1 MPELSLAA
9 LIKSRGALKAR
20 LTKFVSMV
28 DELNQENPN
37 FDQLKMK
44 FEKFKSLESE
54 FDSVQKQIESHV
66 EEDAV
71 DEQVDYREEF
81 ENNFIAAAVR
91 VNKILDAAKSETP
104 NGNTHHSNISVTNP
118 NFVPVALPTMSL
130 PSFDGSWEQWLSFY
144 QRFDS
149 LIHSNAS
156 LSPIQ
161 KFQYLNSC
169 VTGEASSVIKSLGI
183 TTENYPIA
191 IALLKERYDDQRLII
206 KNHIRALFD
215 LPNVTKDS
223 PASLRQLIDKV
234 DLHLKVLNTLDAPT
248 ETWDLL
254 IIHLIE
260 LKLDAF
266 TMREWETTNKKTMPT
281 LKDMYAYLKD
291 RCRVWEAIQFHKNPE
306 KNRDVQS
313 KSNPQQKSK
322 APFTRSSSN
331 LATQQP
337 SCKLCNQNHFMY
349 QCKQFLNL
357 SVSARIAE
365 VKRLKLCFNCLRST
379 SHSASQ
385 CKSGVCKICNKM
397 HNSLLHLTEPA
408 APVTTNAAEDIPIV
422 ANHHC
427 HSYESQVLLSTAVI
441 LVRDNTGQYQ
451 SCRAL
456 IDVGSQSNFVTVE
469 TCKRLRV
476 NSKETNIRVTGIGNA
491 NGSIFIVPVP

>member
-169 VTGEASSVIKSLGI
+169 VEGEASSVIKSLGI

-191 IALLKERYDDQRLII
+191 VVCKMLLLGQDI
-206 KNHIRALFD
+206 
-215 LPNVTKDS
+215 
-223 PASLRQLIDKV
+223 
-234 DLHLKVLNTLDAPT
+234 
-248 ETWDLL
+248 W
-254 IIHLIE
+254 
-260 LKLDAF
+260 
-266 TMREWETTNKKTMPT
+266 
-281 LKDMYAYLKD
+281 
-291 RCRVWEAIQFHKNPE
+291 
-306 KNRDVQS
+306 
-313 KSNPQQKSK
+313 
-322 APFTRSSSN
+322 
-331 LATQQP
+331 
-337 SCKLCNQNHFMY
+337 
-349 QCKQFLNL
+349 
-357 SVSARIAE
+357 
-365 VKRLKLCFNCLRST
+365 RLKN
-379 SHSASQ
+379 Q
-385 CKSGVCKICNKM
+385 GKI
-397 HNSLLHLTEPA
+397 LQ
-408 APVTTNAAEDIPIV
+408 I
-422 ANHHC
+422 
-427 HSYESQVLLSTAVI
+427 
-441 LVRDNTGQYQ
+441 
-451 SCRAL
+451 
-456 IDVGSQSNFVTVE
+456 
-469 TCKRLRV
+469 
-476 NSKETNIRVTGIGNA
+476 
-491 NGSIFIVPVP
+491 

>member
-104 NGNTHHSNISVTNP
+104 NGSTHHSNISVTNP
-118 NFVPVALPTMSL
+118 NFV
-130 PSFDGSWEQWLSFY
+130 
-144 QRFDS
+144 
-149 LIHSNAS
+149 
-156 LSPIQ
+156 
-161 KFQYLNSC
+161 QYLNSC

-234 DLHLKVLNTLDAPT
+234 DLHLKVLKTLDAPT

-337 SCKLCNQNHFMY
+337 SCKIPLDSN
-349 QCKQFLNL
+349 
-357 SVSARIAE
+357 
-365 VKRLKLCFNCLRST
+365 ST
-379 SHSASQ
+379 VFA
-385 CKSGVCKICNKM
+385 M
-397 HNSLLHLTEPA
+397 HPNALTEHA
-408 APVTTNAAEDIPIV
+408 
-422 ANHHC
+422 
-427 HSYESQVLLSTAVI
+427 
-441 LVRDNTGQYQ
+441 
-451 SCRAL
+451 
-456 IDVGSQSNFVTVE
+456 
-469 TCKRLRV
+469 
-476 NSKETNIRVTGIGNA
+476 
-491 NGSIFIVPVP
+491 SISDP

>member
-1 MPELSLAA
+1 
-9 LIKSRGALKAR
+9 
-20 LTKFVSMV
+20 
-28 DELNQENPN
+28 
-37 FDQLKMK
+37 
-44 FEKFKSLESE
+44 
-54 FDSVQKQIESHV
+54 
-66 EEDAV
+66 
-71 DEQVDYREEF
+71 
-81 ENNFIAAAVR
+81 
-91 VNKILDAAKSETP
+91 
-104 NGNTHHSNISVTNP
+104 
-118 NFVPVALPTMSL
+118 
-130 PSFDGSWEQWLSFY
+130 
-144 QRFDS
+144 
-149 LIHSNAS
+149 
-156 LSPIQ
+156 
-161 KFQYLNSC
+161 
-169 VTGEASSVIKSLGI
+169 
-183 TTENYPIA
+183 
-191 IALLKERYDDQRLII
+191 LLKERYDDQRLII

-234 DLHLKVLNTLDAPT
+234 DLHLKVLKTLDAPT

-408 APVTTNAAEDIPIV
+408 APVTTNAAEDTPIV

-456 IDVGSQSNFVTVE
+456 IDVGSQSNFVTIE

-491 NGSIFIVPVP
+491 NGSIVNKIASLQVKSFHNAFGANLNCLVVPIITHSVPAESINASLLQIPNNIKLADSQFHRSGPIDILIGAEIFWDLLCVGQIKATKVHPVFQKTTWDG